1 VDGASELGRLP
12 TASGTLARLACARI
26 RASGV
31 ALEPLL
37 RQANLTLAQIE
48 DTHARIR
55 VRDQVSLLNLAAD
68 ALDDDLFGFRL
79 ALEPDLRQIG
89 LLYYVLASSE
99 TMRDAFAR
107 AARYT
112 AIVNDGIAQT
122 CFEGPDFGMS
132 LKYVGV
138 SRHLDTHQVEFWMA
152 IMIRIC
158 RQLTGLRVFPL
169 HVRFAHHRK
178 AGAGA
183 FSELFG
189 DAVAFDAPRDEAVF
203 AASVA
208 SLPVVSADPYLN
220 RILVANCEDALAER
234 RNAGASFRTSVENAV
249 APLLPHGKA
258 RADEVARRLGT
269 SGRTFA
275 RRLSS
280 EGLTF
285 SELLESLRYDL
296 ARRYLAEGELPIS
309 QIAWLLGYQEIGAF
323 SRAFKRWSGETPREM
338 RAKGTKVA

>member
-1 VDGASELGRLP
+1 VDGASQLGRLP
-12 TASGTLARLACARI
+12 TASGTLTRLACARVA
-26 RASGV
+26 ASNIPL
-31 ALEPLL
+31 APLL
-37 RQANLTLAQIE
+37 ARANLTPAQIE
-48 DTHARIR
+48 DVDARVR
-55 VRDQVSLLNLAAD
+55 VRDQVKLLNLAAA
-68 ALDDDLFGFRL
+68 ALDDEFLGFRL

-89 LLYYVLASSE
+89 LLYYVLASSD
-99 TMRDAFAR
+99 TMRDAFQR

-112 AIVNDGIAQT
+112 SIVNDGISQT
-122 CFEGPDFGMS
+122 CFEGTDFGMS

-138 SRHLDTHQVEFWMA
+138 SRHLDMHQIEFWMA
-152 IMIRIC
+152 IMVRIC
-158 RQLTGLRVFPL
+158 RQLTGLRIFPL

-178 AGAGA
+178 AGADVFG
-183 FSELFG
+183 ELFG
-189 DAVAFDAPRDEAVF
+189 DALEFGAPRDEAVF

-208 SLPVVSADPYLN
+208 QLPVVSADPYLN
-220 RILVANCEDALAER
+220 RILVADCEDALAER
-234 RNAGASFRTSVENAV
+234 RKAGISFRSSVENAV
-249 APLLPHGKA
+249 VPLLPHGKA

-285 SELLESLRYDL
+285 SELLETLRFDL
-296 ARRYLAEGELPIS
+296 ARRYLAEGELSIS

-338 RAKGTKVA
+338 RTKRSA